1 MGPFTGAVLVAEEKR
16 LDAGF
21 DAACSRL
28 ANLPRIGVLITS
40 SYLLADRHSA
50 GYDRPSPAGPAGPAG
65 LATPPPDCAGEQ
77 VHGASFGIAEAEGLH
92 KVAFERGQHG
102 LTS

>member
-1 MGPFTGAVLVAEEKR
+1 VGPFTGAVLVAEEKR

-50 GYDRPSPAGPAGPAG
+50 GYDRPSPAGPAG

-77 VHGASFGIAEAEGLH
+77 VHGASFCIAEAEGLH
-92 KVAFERGQHG
+92 EVAFERGQHG